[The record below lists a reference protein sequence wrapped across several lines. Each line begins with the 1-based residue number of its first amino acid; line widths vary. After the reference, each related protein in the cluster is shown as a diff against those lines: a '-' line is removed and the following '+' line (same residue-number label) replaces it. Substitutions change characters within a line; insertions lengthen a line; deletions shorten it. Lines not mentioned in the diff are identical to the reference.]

1 MSTATIPTLTL
12 SNGVGGLFVR
22 ASGRSAPLAEE
33 HGTDHSTAGLSAE
46 RIGRND
52 AIFRQ
57 ANERINAFADAQQPD
72 EPAPFICECA
82 DSKCQE
88 VVFIPLAEYAA
99 IREGPRLF
107 WNVPG
112 HEASSQGWAQ
122 VIESHDSYVVV
133 EKIGP
138 AGEVAEQL
146 EGSADPATEAVEIE
160 LRFRRDE
167 PQDEPV

>member
-1 MSTATIPTLTL
+1 MGEA
-12 SNGVGGLFVR
+12 
-22 ASGRSAPLAEE
+22 

-57 ANERINAFADAQQPD
+57 ANERISEFAEAQRA
-72 EPAPFICECA
+72 EESTPFICECA
-82 DSKCQE
+82 DPTCQD

-122 VIESHDSYVVV
+122 VIETQESYVVV
-133 EKIGP
+133 KKIGP

-146 EGSADPATEAVEIE
+146 EGSADPESEAVEIE
-160 LRFRRDE
+160 SRFRRDE
-167 PQDEPV
+167 PQDDPV

>member
-1 MSTATIPTLTL
+1 MPIPT
-12 SNGVGGLFVR
+12 GG
-22 ASGRSAPLAEE
+22 

-57 ANERINAFADAQQPD
+57 ANERIKESVDTQQND
-72 EPAPFICECA
+72 EPTPFICECA
-82 DSKCQE
+82 DPACQE
-88 VVFIPLAEYAA
+88 VVFIALSEYAT

-112 HEASSQGWAQ
+112 HQASSQGWAQ
-122 VIESHDSYVVV
+122 VIETHDSYVVV
-133 EKIGP
+133 KKIGP

-146 EGSADPATEAVEIE
+146 EGSAHPDTEAVEIE
-160 LRFRRDE
+160 PRFRRDE
-167 PQDEPV
+167 PQDDPV